1 MTGHCSV
8 VFTNRPGSTQRRGV
22 CPSANSAS
30 LASPAECVLIY
41 TDRLGRSDKEVVSN
55 VAKKTI
61 AQLFDLSGKGAI
73 VTGGGMGIGRAIVT
87 RLAEAG
93 AAVMIVDIDMDA
105 AGKVVQRV
113 KEKGGKAEAIKA
125 DIRSLADAKKVAEV
139 TVQAFGSLD
148 ILVNNAGI
156 YPISNALETTEELWD
171 RTLDI
176 NLKGTFFFSQAAAR
190 EMVKAKHGGR
200 IINMASIDAVHP
212 MGEVSHYNASK
223 GGVLSLT
230 KALALEWGPHGII
243 VNAVAP
249 GTIWTP
255 GSEKLRVEQEAA
267 GKNPLELLK
276 KFETRWPLG
285 RPGEPDDIA
294 KVVLFYAS
302 EAANYVTGTML
313 AVDGGYLLS

>member
-1 MTGHCSV
+1 
-8 VFTNRPGSTQRRGV
+8 
-22 CPSANSAS
+22 
-30 LASPAECVLIY
+30 
-41 TDRLGRSDKEVVSN
+41 

-73 VTGGGMGIGRAIVT
+73 VTGGGMGIGRAIVV

-93 AAVMIVDIDMDA
+93 AAVMIVDIDLDA

-125 DIRSLADAKKVAEV
+125 DIRSLSDAKKVAEA
-139 TVQAFGSLD
+139 TVKAFGSLD

-156 YPISNALETTEELWD
+156 YPISSALETTEELWD

-267 GKNPLELLK
+267 GKDPQELLK
-276 KFETRWPLG
+276 KFLTRWPLG

-302 EAANYVTGTML
+302 EAANYITGTML

>member
-1 MTGHCSV
+1 
-8 VFTNRPGSTQRRGV
+8 
-22 CPSANSAS
+22 
-30 LASPAECVLIY
+30 
-41 TDRLGRSDKEVVSN
+41 

-61 AQLFDLSGKGAI
+61 AQIFDLTGKGAI
-73 VTGGGMGIGRAIVT
+73 VTGGGMGIGRAIVM

-125 DIRSLADAKKVAEV
+125 DIRSLADAKKVAEA
-139 TVQAFGSLD
+139 TVSAFGSLD

-156 YPISNALETTEELWD
+156 YPISKALDTTEELWD
-171 RTLDI
+171 RVLDI
-176 NLKGTFFFSQAAAR
+176 NLKGTFFFCQAAAR
-190 EMVKAKHGGR
+190 EMIKAKHGGR

-212 MGEVSHYNASK
+212 MGDVSHYNASK

-230 KALALEWGPHGII
+230 KALALEWAPQGII
-243 VNAVAP
+243 VNAIAP
-249 GTIWTP
+249 GSIWTP
-255 GSEKLRVEQEAA
+255 GSEKIRVQQEAA
-267 GKNPLELLK
+267 GKDPMEMLK
-276 KFETRWPLG
+276 KFQTRWPMG

-302 EAANYVTGTML
+302 EAVNYVTGTML
-313 AVDGGYLLS
+313 VVDGGYLLS

>member
-1 MTGHCSV
+1 M
-8 VFTNRPGSTQRRGV
+8 
-22 CPSANSAS
+22 
-30 LASPAECVLIY
+30 
-41 TDRLGRSDKEVVSN
+41 
-55 VAKKTI
+55 AKKTI

-73 VTGGGMGIGRAIVT
+73 VTGGGMGIGRAIVM

-125 DIRSLADAKKVAEV
+125 DIRSLADAKKVAEA
-139 TVQAFGSLD
+139 TVKAFGSLD

-190 EMVKAKHGGR
+190 EMVKAKRGGR

-230 KALALEWGPHGII
+230 KALALEWGASRNHRQCGSAWQHLDSWLGEAQSATGSRRQGPARTAQEVPDPLATGPARGAGRHCQGGAVLRQRGGELRHRDHDGRGRRIPAL
-243 VNAVAP
+243 VGQALRTFKGGHDEVAP
-249 GTIWTP
+249 F
-255 GSEKLRVEQEAA
+255 S
-267 GKNPLELLK
+267 
-276 KFETRWPLG
+276 
-285 RPGEPDDIA
+285 
-294 KVVLFYAS
+294 
-302 EAANYVTGTML
+302 
-313 AVDGGYLLS
+313 